1 MVSKHKNRWL
11 RRWLVVI
18 VFWAVP
24 VAIVA
29 VSEIREEM
37 AYNAVDLERAL
48 TTWNFTDAQRAAGAP
63 ARCHGKPDEAQA
75 AGCPADVLAA
85 NAPRQQEARNEYSVR
100 RSTLM
105 AYLWHA
111 FVGYWI
117 VPALTLLLVGVLIG
131 GVRRAPGGRP
141 RSRARRTTADSVRRS
156 RGCAAPGQHFSFVDS
171 ANCSASESVKM
182 CICLGFY
189 AAAARQATSEP
200 ATP

>member
-11 RRWLVVI
+11 RRWLVVMI
-18 VFWAVP
+18 FWAVP

-37 AYNAVDLERAL
+37 AYNAVDLDRAL

-63 ARCHGKPDEAQA
+63 ARCHGNPDEARA

-85 NAPRQQEARNEYSVR
+85 NAARQQDARNEYSLR
-100 RSTLM
+100 RATLM

-117 VPALTLLLVGVLIG
+117 VPAVTLFLIGVLIG
-131 GVRRAPGGRP
+131 MLRRVLRRP
-141 RSRARRTTADSVRRS
+141 PPVKS
-156 RGCAAPGQHFSFVDS
+156 P
-171 ANCSASESVKM
+171 ANH
-182 CICLGFY
+182 G
-189 AAAARQATSEP
+189 
-200 ATP
+200 

>member
-24 VAIVA
+24 VAIVE
-29 VSEIREEM
+29 VNEIREEM

-63 ARCHGKPDEAQA
+63 ARCHGEPDEAQA

-85 NAPRQQEARNEYSVR
+85 NASRQQDARNEYSVR
-100 RSTLM
+100 RSTLT

-111 FVGYWI
+111 FVGYWV
-117 VPALTLLLVGVLIG
+117 VPSVALFLTGVLIG
-131 GVRRAPGGRP
+131 MVRRALRRP
-141 RSRARRTTADSVRRS
+141 PPVKS
-156 RGCAAPGQHFSFVDS
+156 P
-171 ANCSASESVKM
+171 ANH
-182 CICLGFY
+182 G
-189 AAAARQATSEP
+189 
-200 ATP
+200 